1 MQPRVSSAATRQR
14 VQPVARW
21 LTLASIFLILYGSL
35 FPFRFTALGDIG
47 IGELLT
53 GLRFQ
58 RTSRGDLVA
67 NLLLYMPLG
76 LCLVLAWPAR
86 WRRLTALLWTLLV
99 GTALSMTVELL
110 QVYATSRVSSLTDV
124 VINAIGTLAG
134 GVVAIVYLELGTTL
148 RIPGLAAGRPEPV
161 PLGVVLLWLAF
172 RLAPFVPT
180 IDWQKY
186 KDAIKPLFI
195 NPEVGALDTFRYLV
209 GWLVVG
215 YTVRQ
220 LWRREYA
227 LSAVMVIV
235 AIVLAGRIVVVGK
248 VLVAPELVA
257 LLACIPLAAVFV
269 AIPDRRRIALLAV
282 LLAATIVMQG
292 LEPFEVLPQ
301 AREFSWVP
309 FKNSLS
315 DSLEVNYSVLL
326 EKCFWYF
333 SLVWLLARL
342 GWGVLGAAL
351 ATAGLLGA
359 IEVAQLWLPGRS
371 AEITDPLLA
380 LIAGALLALLGGN
393 PAGSI
398 RLPSHR

>member
-1 MQPRVSSAATRQR
+1 
-14 VQPVARW
+14 
-21 LTLASIFLILYGSL
+21 
-35 FPFRFTALGDIG
+35 
-47 IGELLT
+47 
-53 GLRFQ
+53 
-58 RTSRGDLVA
+58 
-67 NLLLYMPLG
+67 
-76 LCLVLAWPAR
+76 
-86 WRRLTALLWTLLV
+86 
-99 GTALSMTVELL
+99 
-110 QVYATSRVSSLTDV
+110 
-124 VINAIGTLAG
+124 
-134 GVVAIVYLELGTTL
+134 
-148 RIPGLAAGRPEPV
+148 
-161 PLGVVLLWLAF
+161 
-172 RLAPFVPT
+172 
-180 IDWQKY
+180 
-186 KDAIKPLFI
+186 
-195 NPEVGALDTFRYLV
+195 
-209 GWLVVG
+209 
-215 YTVRQ
+215 
-220 LWRREYA
+220 
-227 LSAVMVIV
+227 V

-269 AIPDRRRIALLAV
+269 AIPDRRRIAMLAV

-292 LEPFEVLPQ
+292 LEPFEILPQ

-342 GWGVLGAAL
+342 GWGILGAAL

>member
-1 MQPRVSSAATRQR
+1 VSIA
-14 VQPVARW
+14 
-21 LTLASIFLILYGSL
+21 
-35 FPFRFTALGDIG
+35 
-47 IGELLT
+47 
-53 GLRFQ
+53 
-58 RTSRGDLVA
+58 
-67 NLLLYMPLG
+67 
-76 LCLVLAWPAR
+76 
-86 WRRLTALLWTLLV
+86 
-99 GTALSMTVELL
+99 
-110 QVYATSRVSSLTDV
+110 
-124 VINAIGTLAG
+124 
-134 GVVAIVYLELGTTL
+134 
-148 RIPGLAAGRPEPV
+148 
-161 PLGVVLLWLAF
+161 
-172 RLAPFVPT
+172 
-180 IDWQKY
+180 
-186 KDAIKPLFI
+186 
-195 NPEVGALDTFRYLV
+195 
-209 GWLVVG
+209 
-215 YTVRQ
+215 
-220 LWRREYA
+220 
-227 LSAVMVIV
+227 
-235 AIVLAGRIVVVGK
+235 LAGRIVVVGK

-292 LEPFEVLPQ
+292 LEPFQLLPQ

-333 SLVWLLARL
+333 SLVWLLARR
-342 GWGVLGAAL
+342 GWGIPGAAL

-380 LIAGALLALLGGN
+380 LIAGALLALLGGS